1 MTEQG
6 YNISDAQCY
15 RLLNKLVSQY
25 SLLVKKSE
33 GTALELELGMFDPD
47 TTNING
53 ACVTSARGTAE
64 LCIAVKNYER
74 TRLVRS
80 YTSKQA
86 PFTIL
91 FLDNMYHNTHS
102 TKPGFRGHQ

>member
-33 GTALELELGMFDPD
+33 GTVLELELGMFDPD
-47 TTNING
+47 TTDING
-53 ACVTSARGTAE
+53 ACVTCARRTAE
-64 LCIAVKNYER
+64 
-74 TRLVRS
+74 
-80 YTSKQA
+80 
-86 PFTIL
+86 
-91 FLDNMYHNTHS
+91 
-102 TKPGFRGHQ
+102 

>member
-47 TTNING
+47 TTDING
-53 ACVTSARGTAE
+53 ACVTGAHRVAE
-64 LCIAVKNYER
+64 
-74 TRLVRS
+74 
-80 YTSKQA
+80 
-86 PFTIL
+86 
-91 FLDNMYHNTHS
+91 
-102 TKPGFRGHQ
+102 